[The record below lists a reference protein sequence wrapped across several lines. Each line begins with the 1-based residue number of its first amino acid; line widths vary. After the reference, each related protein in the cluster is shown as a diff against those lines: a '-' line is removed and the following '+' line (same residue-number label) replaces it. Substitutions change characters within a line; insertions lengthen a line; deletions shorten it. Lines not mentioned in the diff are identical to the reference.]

1 MSTDKANPVSQQH
14 WDLPLRLIAATFLC
28 SVGIG
33 YVSAMVNLH
42 FQEASPGNLLPGPD
56 DVVRVYHGSKHPNQ
70 LLRLLEAPE
79 GLPFN
84 GSGSMRS
91 AFTRKK
97 NPGAIK
103 TGGAEMLAHLKEAGF
118 DVSPPELKGKMEEFA
133 VTWLELERLTLIAWI
148 EAGFP
153 ESAYQEDSFEV
164 PKNIATQFD
173 ALREAFLR
181 QVGQLKHK
189 GEPPAEKT
197 IDPQGL
203 HFCDT
208 LKIHEGKMTGQIK
221 TILDERCARCH
232 APGKSVGSYPLS
244 KFEHVQVYLEEDL
257 GAEHGKSLAKL
268 ALTTH
273 VHLLG
278 FAVLYGLT
286 GLIFALLPYPA
297 WLRIIL
303 APAPLILQVFDIS
316 FWWLARLD
324 APMGPIFA
332 KGIMATGGLVAMSLG
347 GQIVLGL
354 WGLFPGK
361 ARYLVVAALA
371 LAGIFGLGGKV
382 LVVDPYL
389 AKEAA
394 ESHSK
399 TNPE

>member
-1 MSTDKANPVSQQH
+1 
-14 WDLPLRLIAATFLC
+14 
-28 SVGIG
+28 
-33 YVSAMVNLH
+33 
-42 FQEASPGNLLPGPD
+42 
-56 DVVRVYHGSKHPNQ
+56 
-70 LLRLLEAPE
+70 
-79 GLPFN
+79 
-84 GSGSMRS
+84 
-91 AFTRKK
+91 
-97 NPGAIK
+97 
-103 TGGAEMLAHLKEAGF
+103 
-118 DVSPPELKGKMEEFA
+118 
-133 VTWLELERLTLIAWI
+133 
-148 EAGFP
+148 
-153 ESAYQEDSFEV
+153 
-164 PKNIATQFD
+164 
-173 ALREAFLR
+173 
-181 QVGQLKHK
+181 
-189 GEPPAEKT
+189 
-197 IDPQGL
+197 
-203 HFCDT
+203 
-208 LKIHEGKMTGQIK
+208 
-221 TILDERCARCH
+221 
-232 APGKSVGSYPLS
+232 
-244 KFEHVQVYLEEDL
+244 
-257 GAEHGKSLAKL
+257 
-268 ALTTH
+268 

-371 LAGIFGLGGKV
+371 LAGLFGLGGKV

>member
-1 MSTDKANPVSQQH
+1 MSTEKANPVSQQH
-14 WDLPLRLIAATFLC
+14 WDLPLRLIAAAFLC

-42 FQEASPGNLLPGPD
+42 FQEASPGNLLPGPE

-103 TGGAEMLAHLKEAGF
+103 TGAMEMLAQLKDAGF
-118 DVSPPELKGKMEEFA
+118 DVSAPELKKQMEEFA
-133 VTWLELERLTLIAWI
+133 TSWLDYERQTLVGWI
-148 EAGFP
+148 EAGYP
-153 ESAYQEDSFEV
+153 EPAYQDDTFQAPTEV
-164 PKNIATQFD
+164 ASKFTAMRKEFAN
-173 ALREAFLR
+173 LVSE
-181 QVGQLKHK
+181 LKPK
-189 GEPPAEKT
+189 GETPPDKS
-197 IDPQGL
+197 IDPKSIC
-203 HFCDT
+203 FCDT
-208 LKIHEGKMTGQIK
+208 LETKDGKLIGHIK
-221 TILDERCARCH
+221 TIIEERCARCH
-232 APGKSVGSYPLS
+232 APGKSVASYPLS
-244 KFEHVQVYLEEDL
+244 RFEHLQVYLNEDL

-303 APAPLILQVFDIS
+303 APAPLILQVLDIS

-361 ARYLVVAALA
+361 ARYLVVGALA
-371 LAGIFGLGGKV
+371 LAGIIGLGGKV

-389 AKEAA
+389 AKEAVEA
-394 ESHSK
+394 SSK
-399 TNPE
+399 TNP